1 MSVRSS
7 FVTEGS
13 DTKKWLFRVLTELRI
28 ALLLHLPS
36 KEARRKCHWEQGHGR
51 RDNVAEFQCSA
62 PQGSPLSARTCVQGR
77 FQCFSCKICVSQV
90 ALIDLPLLKILF
102 GSVNTRY
109 LSYLPWVPF
118 LSPNGYYDTTSL
130 VLKNMAH
137 GTSSTE

>member
-51 RDNVAEFQCSA
+51 RDDVAEFQCSA
-62 PQGSPLSARTCVQGR
+62 PQGSPVPARACVQGHFR
-77 FQCFSCKICVSQV
+77 CISCKIFVFGV
-90 ALIDLPLLKILF
+90 PLLDLPLLKNFIRP
-102 GSVNTRY
+102 SE
-109 LSYLPWVPF
+109 
-118 LSPNGYYDTTSL
+118 
-130 VLKNMAH
+130 H
-137 GTSSTE
+137 